1 MRRLKLRW
9 PRSPETVAA
18 GTRTSI
24 ANRLRWSYLL
34 SSILP
39 LLLVGALL
47 LKLNTDSQQSRIYS
61 DQRGLAS
68 RVARDIS
75 HYVKDL
81 RDQQI
86 DLRMRPNAALDQSIQ
101 QLTETALNLAVRN
114 SPNLID
120 IAVLDDTGQERLRIN
135 RLLTKP
141 NEQLRN
147 LSGDPGVQRAIR
159 EGASTYTQI
168 DRNADGVRTFMM
180 TIPLRNAAGINVGA
194 LRAEISAEPLVTQLQ
209 IGDVNPNSYAYL
221 IDRQSG
227 TVLLDDGKPGF
238 TPPQQLDRLL
248 ASETGTATYVG
259 ARNQDVLGAVFPV
272 ANAGENDP
280 LGWAVVVE
288 QPANIAFAS
297 VQRSVLLL
305 TALVIVAG
313 VLALLWAFRQARR
326 FLQPLIALR
335 EGAAALGSGH
345 LDHRIEPLGNDELG
359 DLARTFN
366 QMAEHLQESLAEIGR
381 RNERALRG
389 LALARD
395 IQIGLLPERPP
406 WNGDV
411 IEVHA
416 RSIPAY
422 EVGGDFYTYLALSE
436 GRAAIAIGDISGKG
450 VGAALLMALTSS
462 AVESQGRELE
472 HPARVLQALNE
483 LLAPR
488 LKANHMNAALLF
500 AVIDPQRQTMS
511 VANAGMIAPVLI
523 TREGSRFIDAGGL
536 PLGAFSGAVY
546 EEHAVPLTPGDALL
560 FLSDGVVEAH
570 NTQGELFG
578 FERLDATVVEAPI
591 SDVRALV
598 DLVIDRVHDFM
609 DGAEQH
615 DDITLVAVRPLI
627 AVEELALQ
635 EEHEVRYATV

>member
-1 MRRLKLRW
+1 MRRLKLW
-9 PRSPETVAA
+9 WSRSPETVAA

-39 LLLVGALL
+39 LMLVGALL
-47 LKLNTDSQQSRIYS
+47 LKINTDAQQSRIYS

-75 HYVKDL
+75 RYINDL
-81 RDQQI
+81 RAQL
-86 DLRMRPNAALDQSIQ
+86 DLGMRPSASLDQSVEP
-101 QLTETALNLAVRN
+101 LTSAALSLAVSN
-114 SPNLID
+114 APNLIE
-120 IAVLDDTGQERLRIN
+120 IAVLDDAGKELLRIN
-135 RLLTKP
+135 RLLKIP
-141 NEQLRN
+141 PEQLRD
-147 LSGDPGVQRAIR
+147 LSGDPGVQRAIQD
-159 EGASTYTQI
+159 GVSTHTPI
-168 DRNADGVRTFMM
+168 DSNADGVRNFMM
-180 TIPLRNAAGINVGA
+180 TIPLRNAAGISVGV
-194 LRAEISAEPLVTQLQ
+194 LRADISAEPLVGVLQ
-209 IGDVNPNSYAYL
+209 IADVNSDSYAYL

-227 TVLLDDGKPGF
+227 AVLLDDGRPGF
-238 TPPQQLDRLL
+238 TTPQQLKTLL
-248 ASETGTATYVG
+248 ASETDTATYVG
-259 ARNQDVLGAVFPV
+259 ARDQDVLGAVFRV
-272 ANAGENDP
+272 ASTAGGDTP
-280 LGWAVVVE
+280 DWAVVVE

-297 VQRSVLLL
+297 VRRSVLLL
-305 TALVIVAG
+305 TLLVIVAG

-326 FLQPLIALR
+326 FLLPLIALR

-345 LDHRIEPLGNDELG
+345 LEHRIEPLGNDELG

-366 QMAEHLQESLAEIGR
+366 QMAEHLQDSLAEIGR

-406 WNGDV
+406 WNGDI

-472 HPARVLQALNE
+472 HPARVLHALNQ

-500 AVIDPQRQTMS
+500 AVIDPHHRMMH

-523 TREGSRFIDAGGL
+523 TPEGSRFVDANGL
-536 PLGAFSGAVY
+536 PLGAFAGAVY
-546 EEHAVPLTPGDALL
+546 QEQAVRLGPGDALL

-578 FERLDATVVEAPI
+578 FERLEATIVESPI
-591 SDVRALV
+591 GDVRTLV
-598 DLVIDRVHDFM
+598 DLVIERVQHFM
-609 DGAEQH
+609 GTAEQH

-627 AVEELALQ
+627 TVEETTLE
-635 EEHEVRYATV
+635 EEHEASYATV